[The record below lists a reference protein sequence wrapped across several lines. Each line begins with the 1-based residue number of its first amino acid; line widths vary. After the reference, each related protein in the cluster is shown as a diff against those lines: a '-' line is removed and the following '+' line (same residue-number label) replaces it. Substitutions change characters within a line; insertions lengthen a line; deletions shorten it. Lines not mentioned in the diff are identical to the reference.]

1 MRIYVAVA
9 VGLLLV
15 LSVSFLTPDRLDASA
30 SDLVAGFGELD
41 KAIDQGSWEEASAGI
56 ARVSNLWNK
65 HKGWWAMVIDHQE
78 IDQIDMALI
87 RTRQYIDLQDRDA
100 SVELAVLRRMLE
112 HIPDKE
118 QVNLKNNF

>member
-1 MRIYVAVA
+1 
-9 VGLLLV
+9 
-15 LSVSFLTPDRLDASA
+15 
-30 SDLVAGFGELD
+30 
-41 KAIDQGSWEEASAGI
+41 
-56 ARVSNLWNK
+56 LWNK

-118 QVNLKNNF
+118 QVNLKNIF